1 MPRSKS
7 WTDEPG
13 SAALEFVTLGMVLLV
28 PMVYLVLTMAAIQGG
43 ALAAEGAARQAARVY
58 VESGTPSEAQAA
70 ALRALEVALADH
82 GVESPDADLSISC
95 TPRPDACLT
104 RRGLVT
110 VTVDLTVP
118 LPLVPAAL
126 TGDFPLAV
134 PLSATVTQQVS
145 RFWTG
150 G

>member
-7 WTDEPG
+7 WTDETG

-82 GVESPDADLSISC
+82 GIESPDAALSISC

-134 PLSATVTQQVS
+134 PLSATATQQVS
-145 RFWTG
+145 RFWSG

>member
-7 WTDEPG
+7 WTDETG

-43 ALAAEGAARQAARVY
+43 ALAVEGAARQAARVY
-58 VESGTPSEAQAA
+58 VESGTPSDAQAA

-104 RRGLVT
+104 RRGSSRSQSTSPCRYLSCQ
-110 VTVDLTVP
+110 P
-118 LPLVPAAL
+118 HSPA
-126 TGDFPLAV
+126 T
-134 PLSATVTQQVS
+134 S
-145 RFWTG
+145 RSPCR
-150 G
+150 

>member
-7 WTDEPG
+7 WTDETG

-58 VESGTPSEAQAA
+58 VESGTPGEAQGA

-134 PLSATVTQQVS
+134 PLSATATQQVS

>member
-1 MPRSKS
+1 MK
-7 WTDEPG
+7 TTL
-13 SAALEFVTLGMVLLV
+13 AL
-28 PMVYLVLTMAAIQGG
+28 G
-43 ALAAEGAARQAARVY
+43 ALSLVACSTTAPLPDRAPPQTRVPDAARTQDTGVPDTVAAEIPRR
-58 VESGTPSEAQAA
+58 S
-70 ALRALEVALADH
+70 EVALADH

-134 PLSATVTQQVS
+134 PLSATATQQVS